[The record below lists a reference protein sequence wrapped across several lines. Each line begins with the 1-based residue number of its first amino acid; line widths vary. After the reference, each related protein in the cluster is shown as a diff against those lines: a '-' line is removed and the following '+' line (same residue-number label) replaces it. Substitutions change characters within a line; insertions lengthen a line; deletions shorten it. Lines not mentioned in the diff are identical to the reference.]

1 MPRILIC
8 FILLCMILFLPPPLR
23 AQEQA
28 PLLIEAR
35 ALYDGT
41 SKYGEWLPVV
51 VGLQNNGTDI
61 RGRVQVRIQGSGNQ
75 EGIYAQPLE
84 LPRGARKEV
93 TIYTIPNN
101 FARRLL
107 VEFVPEGNAADEAVV
122 TTEVEITPVR
132 NISFMAAAI
141 TGGGQGL
148 QALGGINFR
157 GERRDDRAILVPL
170 TLETLPDRPEALR
183 TLDLLILTGVDTSSL
198 TPRQQAALE
207 QYVVLGGMLVLGGGA
222 DANRVL
228 AGIPESLH
236 PVSLVNE
243 VKLDALESLNY
254 LTGEPVRVNGPFPAA
269 QAVALRD
276 SLIRLY
282 ESTLPLI
289 VEREVGHGAVFWLAL
304 DPSLTPFDAWT
315 GVEEFWLALL
325 AERARYPLDLPPD
338 AAPRQF
344 INYELY
350 SAVQNLPSLDLPQ
363 LQLLIPLLIIY
374 ILMVGPVNYFIL
386 RRRKR
391 LELAWVTIP
400 IVTFLFS
407 LGAYWLGFQ
416 LRGSDII
423 VNQVAVVEAIPASE
437 AAYIRSMIGLFSPRW
452 DSYDLFVEGNAL
464 LSPAELVSD
473 PYNNNANASRSGGI
487 LMQGEPS
494 FVQDMNI
501 NQWSMQTVMAE
512 SLAISGY
519 GFEAELQTADN
530 KLSGSISNGSD
541 YLWKDVVIVLG
552 HEYVELGDIPAGSS
566 KEVKLPY
573 SQEIKQLNSRSLPE
587 ELYPYNYDPN
597 NLYREQEV
605 RRQVLSS
612 LYDNGSGSTS
622 ISPIANSR
630 SPVLLAWLDEP
641 SLEVTINNTIFP
653 NQLST
658 TLLYAEL
665 PMRFGKG
672 EISLPQGMI
681 RGQIISNDG
690 GICYDSSTISLSPD
704 FSEAEIEFELP
715 QNVKR
720 IDLSRLF
727 LYVSTDGGQFTAPS
741 IMFFNH
747 LEQIWTEQP
756 GVVLGRNSISEPDA
770 FLSPS
775 GRIWMRVQN
784 ANQYNSNC
792 LFFQLALEGS
802 LS

>member
-1 MPRILIC
+1 MV
-8 FILLCMILFLPPPLR
+8 LFLPLPLR
-23 AQEQA
+23 AQEEA
-28 PLLIEAR
+28 PLLIEAH

-61 RGRVQVRIQGSGNQ
+61 RGRVQVRIEGSSNQ
-75 EGIYAQPLE
+75 EAIYAQPLE

-101 FARRLL
+101 FSRRLL

-122 TTEVEITPVR
+122 ATEVEIMPVR
-132 NISFMAAAI
+132 NIRFMAAAI

-148 QALGGINFR
+148 QALGGVNFR
-157 GERRDDRAILVPL
+157 GERREDRAILVPL
-170 TLETLPDRPEALR
+170 TLETLPERPEALR
-183 TLDLLILTGVDTSSL
+183 TVDLLILTGVDTSTL

-222 DANRVL
+222 DAKRVM

-243 VKLDALESLNY
+243 VKLDALDSLNY
-254 LTGEPVRVNGPFPAA
+254 LTGQPVRVNGPFPAA
-269 QAVALRD
+269 HAVPLRD
-276 SLIRLY
+276 SLVRLY

-289 VEREVGHGAVFWLAL
+289 VEREVGHGAVYWLAL

-325 AERARYPLDLPPD
+325 AERARFPIDLPPD

-344 INYELY
+344 MNYELY
-350 SAVQNLPSLDLPQ
+350 SAVQNLPSLDLPE

-374 ILMVGPVNYFIL
+374 ILIVGPVNYFIL

-391 LELAWVTIP
+391 LELAWATIP
-400 IVTFLFS
+400 AVTFVFS
-407 LGAYWLGFQ
+407 LGAYGLGFQ
-416 LRGSDII
+416 LRGSDILI
-423 VNQVAVVEAIPASE
+423 NQVAVVEAMPASE
-437 AAYIRSMIGLFSPRW
+437 AAYIRSMIGLFSPRQET
-452 DSYDLFVEGNAL
+452 YDLFVEGNAL

-473 PYNNNANASRSGGI
+473 PYDNRNNRRSEGI

-512 SLAISGY
+512 SLALSGY

-530 KLSGSISNGSD
+530 KLSGSITNGSD

-552 HEYVELGDIPAGSS
+552 HEYVQLGNIPAGSS
-566 KEVKLPY
+566 KEVELPY
-573 SQEIKQLNSRSLPE
+573 SQEIKQINNRELPE
-587 ELYPYNYDPN
+587 ELFPYQYNQN
-597 NLYREQEV
+597 NLSREREV

-612 LYDNGSGSTS
+612 LYNNRSGSTN

-630 SPVLLAWLDEP
+630 APVLLAWLDEP
-641 SLEVTINNTIFP
+641 SLEVTISNTSLP
-653 NQLST
+653 NQRST

-665 PMRFGKG
+665 PVRFGKG
-672 EISLPQGMI
+672 QISLPRGMI

-704 FSEAEIEFELP
+704 FREAEIEFELP
-715 QNVKR
+715 SNVKG
-720 IDLSRLF
+720 IDLSRLL
-727 LYVSTDGGQFTAPS
+727 LYVSTNGGQFTAPS
-741 IMFFNH
+741 LMFFNH
-747 LEQIWTEQP
+747 QEQLWREQP
-756 GVVLGRNSISEPDA
+756 RVVLGRNSIEQPDA
-770 FLSPS
+770 FLSQS
-775 GRIWMRVQN
+775 GRIRMRVQN
-784 ANQYNSNC
+784 PNPNPNNGNC